1 MNRIELAIKIAR
13 ANPEKK
19 WKLAAVGCR
28 GGRVIAVGMNSF
40 QQNDSPPGTIHYSC
54 LGRHAETEML
64 RLASKPPRT
73 VYVARVSKGGQPR
86 LARPCTKCWIELYKA
101 GVRHVVYTTNI
112 GIAKEKLCER
122 QLLEIKSRLEL
133 L

>member
-28 GGRVIAVGMNSF
+28 GGRVVSVGMNSF

-73 VYVARVSKGGQPR
+73 VYVARVSKGGQLR
-86 LARPCTKCWIELYKA
+86 LARPCKNCYAALRQA
-101 GVRHVVYTTNI
+101 GVKKIIYTTNN
-112 GIAKEKLCER
+112 GIAEER
-122 QLLEIKSRLEL
+122 IV
-133 L
+133 